1 MQLSRCEHDMDPH
14 QSIALNTVH
23 NKQNKQHKKI
33 QQNQQFYIDMCT
45 VKIVTVKKKKELHD

>member
-1 MQLSRCEHDMDPH
+1 MCEHDIDPH

-45 VKIVTVKKKKELHD
+45 VKIVTVKKKELHD